1 MLSEFLRLTD
11 QTVLLSMTK
20 LLNLSDY
27 CSMHFKFTFFSKH
40 VHLQPV
46 PIFFQIYV
54 CYFGL
59 QGIQGEPGEGGL
71 IGPPGGTVCLLF
83 IDDTVE
89 LRLSRLFGT

>member
-1 MLSEFLRLTD
+1 
-11 QTVLLSMTK
+11 
-20 LLNLSDY
+20 
-27 CSMHFKFTFFSKH
+27 MHFKFTFFSKH

-89 LRLSRLFGT
+89 LRLSRLFGTWVNSLPWITESPDYRKYEY